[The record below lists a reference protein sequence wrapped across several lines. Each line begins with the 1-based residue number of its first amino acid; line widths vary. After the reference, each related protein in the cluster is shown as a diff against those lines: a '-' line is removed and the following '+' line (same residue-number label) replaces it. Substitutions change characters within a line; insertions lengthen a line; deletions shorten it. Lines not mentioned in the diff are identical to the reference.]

1 MCGNSPGGYFHT
13 VFIYKGLAH
22 FGGLKY
28 DIQYNL
34 GFFWKIIT
42 LWDIKFLWLNLGVIT
57 KLDYFSRSFLYIFF
71 YMVNVQSGT
80 IFGVC

>member
-13 VFIYKGLAH
+13 FFIYKALAH
-22 FGGLKY
+22 FGGSKY
-28 DIQYNL
+28 DIQYSL
-34 GFFWKIIT
+34 GFWENNYVVGYEDFVV
-42 LWDIKFLWLNLGVIT
+42 KFGAYNKTGLFLQVI
-57 KLDYFSRSFLYIFF
+57 SIHIF